1 MIAVTRCFISPEDLF
16 PLIHSFEST
25 SSMHV
30 IQHSILSKA
39 FYVLCICLSF
49 TVQAND
55 DSIGHLL
62 DDVIEGPHRTEENR
76 GRDRYRR
83 PRETLMFF
91 GLRENMTVIEISPA
105 NGWYTEIIAPIV
117 RKQGKF
123 IGSPPMLTADTPESF
138 KRRDT
143 AYKTMVASDPLLYGG
158 ATILN
163 FDLQNPVFGTAGS
176 ADMVLTFRN
185 VHNWAK
191 AGTTDS
197 MFQAFHTA
205 LKKGGVLGVVEHRAR
220 PGTSFQRQ
228 IDSGYM
234 TEEYVIEAATQ
245 AGFKLAASSDI
256 NYNPKDTTDH
266 PGGVWNLPPNLRGV
280 AEKDK
285 AKYLAIGESD
295 RMTLKFVKQ

>member
-1 MIAVTRCFISPEDLF
+1 MSISMPTRRQIL
-16 PLIHSFEST
+16 
-25 SSMHV
+25 HV
-30 IQHSILSKA
+30 IGALALTISASA
-39 FYVLCICLSF
+39 S
-49 TVQAND
+49 ANND
-55 DSIGHLL
+55 YIVELL
-62 DDVIEGPHRTEENR
+62 DDVIEAPHRSEENR
-76 GRDRYRR
+76 ARDRYRH
-83 PRETLMFF
+83 PKETLLFF
-91 GLRENMTVIEISPA
+91 GLREHMSVVEISPA
-105 NGWYTEIIAPIV
+105 TGWYTEILAPILK
-117 RKQGKF
+117 RQGKF
-123 IGSPPMLTADTPESF
+123 LASPPALTADTPEPL
-138 KRRDT
+138 KRRDA
-143 AYKTMVASDPLLYGG
+143 AYKAMVAADPKLYGG
-158 ATILN
+158 TTIVN
-163 FDLQNPVFGTAGS
+163 FDLQKPVFGTAGS

-191 AGTTDS
+191 AGTADA
-197 MFQAFHTA
+197 MFEAFHTA

-234 TEEYVIEAATQ
+234 TEAYVIETATR

-295 RMTLKFVKQ
+295 RMTLKFIKP

>member
-1 MIAVTRCFISPEDLF
+1 MPTRRQMLR
-16 PLIHSFEST
+16 LVGALTLTLST
-25 SSMHV
+25 SAYASNEY
-30 IQHSILSKA
+30 IA
-39 FYVLCICLSF
+39 
-49 TVQAND
+49 D
-55 DSIGHLL
+55 LL
-62 DDVIEGPHRTEENR
+62 DEVIDAPHRSEENR
-76 GRDRYRR
+76 ARDRYRH
-83 PRETLMFF
+83 PKETLLFF
-91 GLRENMTVIEISPA
+91 GLRENMTVVEISPA
-105 NGWYTEIIAPIV
+105 TGWYTEILAPILK
-117 RKQGKF
+117 RQGKF
-123 IGSPPMLTADTPESF
+123 LASPPALAADAPEPM
-138 KRRDT
+138 KRRDA
-143 AYKTMVASDPLLYGG
+143 AYKAMVAADPKLYDG
-158 ATILN
+158 ATIVN
-163 FDLQNPVFGTAGS
+163 FDLQKPVFGTAGN

-191 AGTTDS
+191 AGTADA

-234 TEEYVIEAATQ
+234 TEAYVIETATR
-245 AGFKLAASSDI
+245 AGFKLVASSDI

-295 RMTLKFVKQ
+295 RMTLKFVKP

>member
-1 MIAVTRCFISPEDLF
+1 MSIPMPTPRLLLHTLGALTIAISA
-16 PLIHSFEST
+16 SAS
-25 SSMHV
+25 
-30 IQHSILSKA
+30 
-39 FYVLCICLSF
+39 
-49 TVQAND
+49 ANND
-55 DSIGHLL
+55 YIVELL
-62 DDVIEGPHRTEENR
+62 DDVIEAPHRSEENR
-76 GRDRYRR
+76 ARDRYRH
-83 PRETLMFF
+83 PKETLLFF
-91 GLRENMTVIEISPA
+91 GLRENMTVVEISPA
-105 NGWYTEIIAPIV
+105 TGWYTEILAPILK
-117 RKQGKF
+117 RQGKF
-123 IGSPPMLTADTPESF
+123 LASPPALTADTPEPL
-138 KRRDT
+138 KRRDA
-143 AYKTMVASDPLLYGG
+143 AYKAMVAADPKLYGG
-158 ATILN
+158 TTVAN
-163 FDLQNPVFGTAGS
+163 FDLQKPVFGTAGS

-191 AGTTDS
+191 AGTADA
-197 MFQAFHTA
+197 MFEAFYTA

-234 TEEYVIEAATQ
+234 TETYVIETATR

-295 RMTLKFVKQ
+295 RMTLKFIKP

>member
-1 MIAVTRCFISPEDLF
+1 MSISMQTRRQMLRLVGALTLTLSASAYASNEYIAD
-16 PLIHSFEST
+16 
-25 SSMHV
+25 
-30 IQHSILSKA
+30 
-39 FYVLCICLSF
+39 
-49 TVQAND
+49 
-55 DSIGHLL
+55 LL
-62 DDVIEGPHRTEENR
+62 DEVIDAPHRSEENR
-76 GRDRYRR
+76 ARDRYRH
-83 PRETLMFF
+83 PIETLLFF
-91 GLRENMTVIEISPA
+91 GLRENMTVVEISPA
-105 NGWYTEIIAPIV
+105 TGWYTEILAPILK
-117 RKQGKF
+117 RQGKF
-123 IGSPPMLTADTPESF
+123 LASPPALTADTPEPL
-138 KRRDT
+138 KRRDA
-143 AYKTMVASDPLLYGG
+143 AYKAMVAADAKLYGG
-158 ATILN
+158 TTITN
-163 FDLQNPVFGTAGS
+163 FDLQKPVFGTAGN

-191 AGTTDS
+191 AGTADA

-234 TEEYVIEAATQ
+234 TEAYVIETATR
-245 AGFKLAASSDI
+245 AGFKLVASSDI

-295 RMTLKFVKQ
+295 RMTLKFVKP

>member
-1 MIAVTRCFISPEDLF
+1 MPTRRQMLCVVGALTLTLTASAYASSEYIAD
-16 PLIHSFEST
+16 
-25 SSMHV
+25 
-30 IQHSILSKA
+30 
-39 FYVLCICLSF
+39 
-49 TVQAND
+49 
-55 DSIGHLL
+55 LL
-62 DDVIEGPHRTEENR
+62 DEVIDAPHRSEENR
-76 GRDRYRR
+76 ARDRYRH
-83 PRETLMFF
+83 PKETLLFF
-91 GLRENMTVIEISPA
+91 GLRENMTVVEISPA
-105 NGWYTEIIAPIV
+105 TGWYTEILAPILK
-117 RKQGKF
+117 RQGKF
-123 IGSPPMLTADTPESF
+123 LASPPALATDTPEPM
-138 KRRDT
+138 KRRDA
-143 AYKTMVASDPLLYGG
+143 AYKAMVAADPKLYGG
-158 ATILN
+158 AAIAN
-163 FDLQNPVFGTAGS
+163 FDLQKPVFGTAGS

-191 AGTTDS
+191 AGTADA

-234 TEEYVIEAATQ
+234 TEAYVIESATR
-245 AGFKLAASSDI
+245 AGFKLVASSDI

-295 RMTLKFVKQ
+295 RMTLKFVKP

>member
-1 MIAVTRCFISPEDLF
+1 MSIPMPTPRLLLHTLGALTIAISA
-16 PLIHSFEST
+16 SAS
-25 SSMHV
+25 
-30 IQHSILSKA
+30 
-39 FYVLCICLSF
+39 
-49 TVQAND
+49 ANND
-55 DSIGHLL
+55 YIVELL
-62 DDVIEGPHRTEENR
+62 DDVIEAPHRSEENR
-76 GRDRYRR
+76 ARDRYRH
-83 PRETLMFF
+83 PKETLLFF
-91 GLRENMTVIEISPA
+91 GLRENMTVVEISPA
-105 NGWYTEIIAPIV
+105 TGWYTEILAPILK
-117 RKQGKF
+117 RQGKF
-123 IGSPPMLTADTPESF
+123 LASPPALTADTPEPL
-138 KRRDT
+138 KRRDA
-143 AYKTMVASDPLLYGG
+143 AYKAMVAADPKLYGG
-158 ATILN
+158 TTVAN
-163 FDLQNPVFGTAGS
+163 FDLQKPVFGTAGS

-191 AGTTDS
+191 AGTADA
-197 MFQAFHTA
+197 MFESFHTA

-234 TEEYVIEAATQ
+234 TETYVIETATR

-295 RMTLKFVKQ
+295 RMTLKFIKP

>member
-1 MIAVTRCFISPEDLF
+1 MSISMPTRRQMLR
-16 PLIHSFEST
+16 LVGALTLTLST
-25 SSMHV
+25 SAYASNEY
-30 IQHSILSKA
+30 IA
-39 FYVLCICLSF
+39 
-49 TVQAND
+49 D
-55 DSIGHLL
+55 LL
-62 DDVIEGPHRTEENR
+62 DEVIDAPHRSEENR
-76 GRDRYRR
+76 ARDRYRH
-83 PRETLMFF
+83 PKETLLFF
-91 GLRENMTVIEISPA
+91 GLRENMTVVEISPA
-105 NGWYTEIIAPIV
+105 TGWYTEILAPILK
-117 RKQGKF
+117 RQGKF
-123 IGSPPMLTADTPESF
+123 LASPPALTADTPEPL
-138 KRRDT
+138 KRRDA
-143 AYKTMVASDPLLYGG
+143 AYKAMVAADAKLYGG
-158 ATILN
+158 TTITN
-163 FDLQNPVFGTAGS
+163 FDLQKPVFGTAGN

-191 AGTTDS
+191 AGTADA

-234 TEEYVIEAATQ
+234 TEAYVIETATR
-245 AGFKLAASSDI
+245 AGFKLVASSDI

-295 RMTLKFVKQ
+295 RMTLKFVKP